1 MNGVLHIRT
10 GRRAGRTIL
19 ESVYN
24 TPPFK
29 LVDIT
34 GDRDAGKR
42 QLMIMSA
49 SPGVLDGDVYNIK
62 VELAEDTS
70 VEIKT
75 QSYQRLFQMK
85 KGAAQNM
92 DVFMADNSSLS
103 YLPHPVVPH
112 KLSSFSAHNRIFLS
126 ANCSLIWGEVL
137 TCGRQLNGETFSFT
151 RYHNKTEIFLKGKLV
166 VKENL
171 FMQPATMHIA
181 AMGQM
186 EGYTHQAS
194 FIYMDEKAAI
204 QELYTKISE
213 RLSSE
218 IDVCS
223 GVSVLPVHGVSVR
236 MLGYK
241 GEQLFNCLEQL
252 AQIVQS
258 KTSIYVE

>member
-10 GRRAGRTIL
+10 GKKNDRTIL

-29 LVDIT
+29 LVDVT
-34 GDRDAGKR
+34 ADRAAHKR

-49 SPGVLDGDVYNIK
+49 SPGILDGDVYNIK

-70 VEIKT
+70 AEIKT

-112 KLSSFSAHNRIFLS
+112 KSSSFSAHNRIFLS

-171 FMQPATMHIA
+171 FLQPGAMNISG
-181 AMGQM
+181 MGQM
-186 EGYTHQAS
+186 ERYTHQAS
-194 FIYMDEKAAI
+194 FIYMDEKADI

-213 RLSSE
+213 RLNCE
-218 IDVCS
+218 PGVCS
-223 GVSVLPVHGVSVR
+223 GVSMLPLKGLSVR

-241 GEQLFNCLEQL
+241 GEQLFDCLHQI

-258 KTSIYVE
+258 KTSVYV